1 MKKTPIKYLA
11 ILIVSVAVVVI
22 SVSAIVRVFVNKGF
36 VVSYEQG
43 IYDTSKEKTLFLM
56 NFPQGYIPY
65 YNVGNAAYQ
74 QNDYI
79 SAVSYYYDALKF
91 NPKEPWDCQIRIN
104 LALALLH
111 IIDFENLDSEEKVQN
126 ALSVLYQARGVL
138 IEHGCAEDKGEN
150 GHNKDAQQLKDDID
164 KMIEKLQ
171 QNGSDGGEDE
181 QDKKESEGDDEKE
194 KSGGS
199 SDSNDS
205 NKQKQQQQ
213 ALEQNKKNAM
223 QERQEEI
230 DQLEEH
236 KKYSGQ
242 NSGSGEQG
250 DGQEENGDGEGG
262 SEEGE
267 GNGSSSGPKH
277 PW

>member
-22 SVSAIVRVFVNKGF
+22 SVSALTRVFVNKGF

-43 IYDTSKEKTLFLM
+43 IYETSREKALFLM
-56 NFPQGYIPY
+56 NFPQSYIPY

-74 QNDYI
+74 EGDYI
-79 SAVSYYYDALKF
+79 SAVSYYNDALKF

-111 IIDFENLDSEEKVQN
+111 LIDFDNLDSEEKIQN

-138 IEHGCAEDKGEN
+138 VKHGCAEDKGEN

-171 QNGSDGGEDE
+171 KNSQDDNNSD
-181 QDKKESEGDDEKE
+181 QDNQESKDDEE
-194 KSGGS
+194 KDQSGGS
-199 SDSNDS
+199 SDS

-236 KKYSGQ
+236 NKYSGQ
-242 NSGSGEQG
+242 NSGSGES
-250 DGQEENGDGEGG
+250 DGEQEENGEGG
-262 SEEGE
+262 GTSEDGD
-267 GNGSSSGPKH
+267 GNGTSSGPKH

>member
-1 MKKTPIKYLA
+1 MKKIPIKYLTM
-11 ILIVSVAVVVI
+11 LIISVAVVAI
-22 SVSAIVRVFVNKGF
+22 SFSAIVRVFVNKGF

-43 IYDTSKEKTLFLM
+43 IYDTSKEKTLFFM

-65 YNVGNAAYQ
+65 YNVGNVSYQ
-74 QNDYI
+74 QGDYV
-79 SAVSYYYDALKF
+79 SAISYYYDALRL

-104 LALALLH
+104 LALALCYT
-111 IIDFENLDSEEKVQN
+111 IDFDNLDSEEKIQN

-171 QNGSDGGEDE
+171 KNGSGGREDDQE
-181 QDKKESEGDDEKE
+181 QKESEGEEEQKQ
-194 KSGGS
+194 SGES
-199 SDSNDS
+199 SNSS
-205 NKQKQQQQ
+205 KQKQQQQ

-230 DQLEEH
+230 DDLDEH

-242 NSGSGEQG
+242 NSDNGDPEGGNGESGE
-250 DGQEENGDGEGG
+250 DEGT
-262 SEEGE
+262 
-267 GNGSSSGPKH
+267 SSGPKH

>member
-22 SVSAIVRVFVNKGF
+22 SVSALARVFVNKGF

-74 QNDYI
+74 QSDYI
-79 SAVSYYYDALKF
+79 SAISYYYDALKF
-91 NPKEPWDCQIRIN
+91 NPKELWDCQIRIN

-111 IIDFENLDSEEKVQN
+111 MIDFENLDSEEKVQN

-171 QNGSDGGEDE
+171 KNGSGEGESE
-181 QDKKESEGDDEKE
+181 QDQNESEGEDKKEQ
-194 KSGGS
+194 SGGS
-199 SDSNDS
+199 SDS

-236 KKYSGQ
+236 EKYSGK
-242 NSGSGEQG
+242 NSGSGESG
-250 DGQEENGDGEGG
+250 DGDAENGDGGGG
-262 SEEGE
+262 SEEGD
-267 GNGSSSGPKH
+267 GDGSSSGPKH